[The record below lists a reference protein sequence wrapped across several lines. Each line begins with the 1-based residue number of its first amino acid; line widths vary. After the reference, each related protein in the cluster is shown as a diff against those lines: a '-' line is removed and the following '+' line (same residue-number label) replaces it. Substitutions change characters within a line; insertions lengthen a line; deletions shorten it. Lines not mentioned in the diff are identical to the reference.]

1 MSTLSMRTLFAGA
14 VALATVVAFNLV
26 PASAQESPRQE
37 GARDLTVSVSETA
50 IAAFSGDRF
59 TITSE
64 ITNNDSNDTPDLIA
78 TLAFVAVDGETY
90 VDPEDWSPQRTLPI
104 GIIEGRES
112 ATQTWTIKPALAGD
126 VAAFVAVLP
135 RDPELAA
142 AGALAASPA
151 INLKIEERRTLNPGG
166 VLPVVLAVPAVLGL
180 GFVGVRLSRR
190 RR

>member
-1 MSTLSMRTLFAGA
+1 MLAGVLALVAAAA
-14 VALATVVAFNLV
+14 VGLV
-26 PASAQESPRQE
+26 SASAQESRQE
-37 GARDLTVSVSETA
+37 GAPDLTVSVSESD
-50 IAAFSGDRF
+50 ISAFSGDRF

-64 ITNNDSNDTPDLIA
+64 ITNNDSSDTPDLIA

-90 VDPEDWSPQRTLPI
+90 VDPEDWSPQRTLAI
-104 GIIEGRES
+104 GIIDGGES

-135 RDPELAA
+135 RGPELAA

-151 INLKIEERRTLNPGG
+151 IHLNVEERRTLNPGG